1 MLTQSFDLIEEF
13 QSEDT
18 MSVIHSRLIQR
29 LCVAL
34 DKYQPDFDVLPELEL
49 NLSTGKCKPD
59 LCVYSRLPADWF
71 NDIVFYSNPPL
82 TAIEIQSP
90 RQATSELTDKMNL
103 VYFPAGVKSVWIIVP
118 MLQLIQIRTPSGG
131 ISTFT
136 DGMVTDT
143 AVGIDIPFSQIFR

>member
-1 MLTQSFDLIEEF
+1 MTTQSFDLIEDF

-34 DKYQPDFDVLPELEL
+34 DKYQPDFDILPELEL
-49 NLSTGKCKPD
+49 ELPTGKCKPD
-59 LCVYSRLPADWF
+59 VCIYPKLPADWF
-71 NDIVFYSNPPL
+71 NDITFYKNPPL

-90 RQATSELTDKMNL
+90 RQATSDLTDKMNT

-118 MLQLIQIRTPSGG
+118 MLQIIQIRTPAGG
-131 ISTFT
+131 VNTFT
-136 DGMVTDT
+136 DGVVTDT
-143 AVGIDIPFSQIFR
+143 ATRIDVLFAQIFR